1 MLRLLREANFE
12 VNFSCIIET
21 CEFLWPDVYK
31 IIEEELDR
39 IPNDQCAPLRD
50 ELNLI
55 A

>member
-12 VNFSCIIET
+12 VNYSLIKT

-39 IPNDQCAPLRD
+39 IPND
-50 ELNLI
+50 
-55 A
+55 